1 MNNKVLKIVLSIA
14 FIALLLYCIWY
25 VIITNT
31 RSNDKFE
38 TESPVIMTI
47 QQKAV
52 ATGKINPK
60 ERIEIKPNISGIIKE
75 IYIKEGDEVK
85 VGQLLAT
92 IKVVPV
98 VSTVNTAMQNINSA
112 EIKLANQKKV
122 FDRQK
127 LLFGQGVISKQDFE
141 SAETEYK
148 IAKQNLNQAQKD
160 YDIAKTGITSGLEDL
175 ASIQVRSTANG
186 QALEVPV
193 EVGDQV
199 IEANTFNA
207 GTTIAS
213 IADISKMI
221 FEGKVDESDAGKM
234 HEGMKLKIIIGALQD
249 KDING
254 RLTFI
259 SPQGKEENG
268 AVKYKIKAD
277 IIIPEG
283 VSIRAGYSANAEVI
297 LSERKNILAI
307 REALMQF
314 DGEKPYLEVLQS
326 DGKFKKVYVKLGLSD
341 GIYVQV
347 KGISKNDKLKI
358 WNTSDQDLSLIH
370 I

>member
-38 TESPVIMTI
+38 TETPVIMTI

-98 VSTVNTAMQNINSA
+98 
-112 EIKLANQKKV
+112 
-122 FDRQK
+122 
-127 LLFGQGVISKQDFE
+127 SKQDFE

-358 WNTSDQDLSLIH
+358 WNTSDQDKSERKK
-370 I
+370 